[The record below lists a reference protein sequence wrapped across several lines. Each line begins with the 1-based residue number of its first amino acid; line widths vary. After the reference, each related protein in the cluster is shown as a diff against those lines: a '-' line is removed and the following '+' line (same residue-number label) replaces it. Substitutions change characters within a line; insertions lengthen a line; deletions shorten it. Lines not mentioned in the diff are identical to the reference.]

1 MELRGWLF
9 DLYPLDSSMILWI
22 KGEDGLLHRFED
34 PFRPRFYAQGS
45 REDLLALFCSLQRER
60 LAIGYQ
66 WTKKREFW
74 SGHEV
79 EVMEIEMANPE
90 HYAQLPRIL
99 PQWEER
105 ITFYNCDIPSPQAYL
120 YEKRLFPTG
129 RCVAEIEGTRIFG
142 IQPDKSESVWVDEG
156 DLPDLRVMEL
166 RILNQNGSGWR
177 KVLLLECEGYR
188 IEMEDVDIGEIRKF
202 IKQFDPDVILSDDG
216 DASLLPL
223 LFSLERRGK
232 TSIPWDREPHPIRR
246 QIDSR
251 GHSYFSYGRT
261 YYRAPA
267 RLFFG
272 RWHIDRRNSFI
283 YGESGMEGVIELA
296 RLAKIPVQR
305 MARTSPGTAITSM
318 QLDRAFQDGI
328 LIPWRKGEPEQF
340 KTAWDLLIAD
350 KGGLVFQP
358 KLGIFEEVAEID
370 FASMYPTIMA
380 IHNIS
385 AETVL
390 CRCCDWNVP
399 RKPRP
404 ASGGIGGVKGHNMK
418 RDYLAGKPRPV
429 AGELHNHRVPEAGY
443 TICEKREG
451 IVPKTLKPILER
463 RAWLKK
469 KAKELEGGTEKFG
482 VMSSPA
488 RRTSTL
494 AGGEFGEKDKMAED
508 KRQEAEGRQ
517 DCGIRNAD
525 CGIDKENQEK
535 REIYNRKQ
543 TALKW
548 MLVTCFGYLGYRNA
562 RFGRIE
568 AHEAVT
574 AFGRE
579 KLLQAKE
586 VCEEEGFELLHAI
599 TDSLWIHKKG
609 LKEEEVLELCRKIS
623 EATGVMMSL
632 EGIYR
637 WMAFLPSKGNPESPV
652 ANRYFGLFKNGKIKA
667 RGLAFRR
674 SDTPPLIQ
682 EAQLR
687 MLEVL
692 SGTKNKKDFQSK
704 IPEILDL
711 LLEYSLMLKDGRM
724 KQEDLTI
731 AKRISREPNAY
742 KVDSLTALAAQQLED
757 TGIPIHPGEKVKYVI
772 KDALSKDK
780 SERVRPFPL
789 VGPDDTYDVKKYLDL
804 LVKATEEIL
813 IHFGYDTNR
822 LKKMIEPEK
831 NN

>member
-1 MELRGWLF
+1 
-9 DLYPLDSSMILWI
+9 
-22 KGEDGLLHRFED
+22 
-34 PFRPRFYAQGS
+34 
-45 REDLLALFCSLQRER
+45 
-60 LAIGYQ
+60 
-66 WTKKREFW
+66 
-74 SGHEV
+74 
-79 EVMEIEMANPE
+79 
-90 HYAQLPRIL
+90 
-99 PQWEER
+99 
-105 ITFYNCDIPSPQAYL
+105 
-120 YEKRLFPTG
+120 
-129 RCVAEIEGTRIFG
+129 
-142 IQPDKSESVWVDEG
+142 
-156 DLPDLRVMEL
+156 
-166 RILNQNGSGWR
+166 
-177 KVLLLECEGYR
+177 
-188 IEMEDVDIGEIRKF
+188 MEDVDIGEIGKF
-202 IKQFDPDVILSDDG
+202 IKHFDPDVILSDDG

-223 LFSLERRGK
+223 LFSLEKRGK
-232 TSIPWDREPHPIRR
+232 ISIPWDREPHPIQR

-267 RLFFG
+267 HLFFG

-340 KTAWDLLIAD
+340 KTAWDLLVAD

-390 CRCCDWNVP
+390 CRCC
-399 RKPRP
+399 
-404 ASGGIGGVKGHNMK
+404 
-418 RDYLAGKPRPV
+418 
-429 AGELHNHRVPEAGY
+429 ENHRVPEAGY

-469 KAKELEGGTEKFG
+469 KVKEMESGTEKFG

-488 RRTSTL
+488 PILS
-494 AGGEFGEKDKMAED
+494 GEFGEKDKKAEGRRQEAEGSERRWTIDLPARSALAKAGDGRRTSED
-508 KRQEAEGRQ
+508 KTQEAEGRQ
-517 DCGIRNAD
+517 ECGIRLPAGQAGNAD
-525 CGIDKENQEK
+525 CGLDENTNR

-586 VCEEEGFELLHAI
+586 ICEEEGFELLHAI

-609 LKEEEVLELCRKIS
+609 LKEEEVLELCQKIG

-637 WMAFLPSKGNPESPV
+637 WVAFLPSKGNRESPV
-652 ANRYFGLFKNGKIKA
+652 ANRYFGLFRNGKIKA

-687 MLEVL
+687 MLEVF
-692 SGTKNKKDFQSK
+692 SGTKNMKDFQSK

-711 LLEYSLMLKDGRM
+711 LLQGR
-724 KQEDLTI
+724 QT
-731 AKRISREPNAY
+731 S
-742 KVDSLTALAAQQLED
+742 S
-757 TGIPIHPGEKVKYVI
+757 
-772 KDALSKDK
+772 
-780 SERVRPFPL
+780 
-789 VGPDDTYDVKKYLDL
+789 
-804 LVKATEEIL
+804 
-813 IHFGYDTNR
+813 NR
-822 LKKMIEPEK
+822 W
-831 NN
+831 

>member
-1 MELRGWLF
+1 MEIHGWLF
-9 DLYPLDSSMILWI
+9 DLYPLESSMILWI
-22 KGEDGLLHRFED
+22 KEEDGRLRRFED
-34 PFRPRFYAQGS
+34 PFRPRFYAQGKKS
-45 REDLLALFCSLQRER
+45 DLFNLFHSLQKGQQ
-60 LAIGYQ
+60 AAGYQ
-66 WTKKREFW
+66 WTRKKDLW
-74 SGHEV
+74 SGDEV
-79 EVMEIEMANPE
+79 EVMEIEILDSE
-90 HYAQLPRIL
+90 HYARLPRIL

-120 YEKRLFPTG
+120 YEKGLFPTG

-142 IQPDKSESVWVDEG
+142 IQPDKSESVWMDEG

-267 RLFFG
+267 HLFFG

-318 QLDRAFQDGI
+318 QLDRAFQDDI
-328 LIPWRKGEPEQF
+328 LIPWRKGEPERF

-350 KGGLVFQP
+350 KGGLIFQP
-358 KLGIFEEVAEID
+358 RLGIFEEVAEID
-370 FASMYPTIMA
+370 FASMYPTMMA

-385 AETVL
+385 PETVL
-390 CRCCDWNVP
+390 CGCC
-399 RKPRP
+399 
-404 ASGGIGGVKGHNMK
+404 
-418 RDYLAGKPRPV
+418 
-429 AGELHNHRVPEAGY
+429 ENHRVPEAGY

-451 IVPKTLKPILER
+451 IVPKTLRPILAR
-463 RAWLKK
+463 RAWLKRM
-469 KAKELEGGTEKFG
+469 AKE
-482 VMSSPA
+482 S
-488 RRTSTL
+488 
-494 AGGEFGEKDKMAED
+494 
-508 KRQEAEGRQ
+508 
-517 DCGIRNAD
+517 DCGMQNAE
-525 CGIDKENQEK
+525 CGMKKGDIEK
-535 REIYNRKQ
+535 RREIYNRKQ

-579 KLLQAKE
+579 NLLQAKE
-586 VCEEEGFELLHAI
+586 ICEEEGFELLHAI
-599 TDSLWIHKKG
+599 TDSLWIRKKG
-609 LKEEEVLELCRKIS
+609 LREEEVLELCRKIS
-623 EATGVMMSL
+623 EATGVTMSL

-637 WMAFLPSKGNPESPV
+637 WVAFLPSKGNPESPV

-667 RGLAFRR
+667 RGLSFRR
-674 SDTPPLIQ
+674 GDMPPLIQ
-682 EAQLR
+682 EAQVR
-687 MLEVL
+687 MIEIL
-692 SGTKNKKDFQSK
+692 SGTKNMKDFQSK

-711 LLEYSLMLKDGRM
+711 LLEYSLMLKDGRT

-731 AKRISREPNAY
+731 AKRISQEPNAY

-757 TGIPIHPGEKVKYVI
+757 VGIEIHPGEKVRYVI
-772 KDALSKDK
+772 KDAESKDK
-780 SERVRPFPL
+780 AERVRPFPL
-789 VGPDDTYDVKKYLDL
+789 VGPDDTYDVKKYLEL
-804 LVKATEEIL
+804 LTKATEEIL
-813 IHFGYDTNR
+813 IHAGYDAKR
-822 LKKMIEPEK
+822 LKRMIDL
-831 NN
+831 